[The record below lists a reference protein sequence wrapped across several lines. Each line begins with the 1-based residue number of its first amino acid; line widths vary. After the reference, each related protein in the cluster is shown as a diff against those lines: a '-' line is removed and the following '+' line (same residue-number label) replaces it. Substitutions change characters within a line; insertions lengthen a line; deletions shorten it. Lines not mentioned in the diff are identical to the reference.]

1 MACAQRPTTT
11 ARSPIPRTSSRIEE
25 FEAGGSRGGFMV
37 AIQAVPRDLLNVV
50 DLRVPELQR
59 RGRFRKAYDGK
70 TLRENLLET
79 DVSPQVAS
87 ATCQINMP
95 RRSLAL
101 DRPHARNPKAAVEF
115 EEPMTKA
122 KSLLFVILTMLALA
136 GDRARAQPYPS
147 APVKIISDSAPGSA
161 PDAIL
166 RIVAERLSEAWGQQV
181 VVMNQ
186 PGAGGSLA
194 ARAAAGSTPDGTTL
208 FMAVSSAFVT
218 IKGAAPNIPIEVP
231 KDFAPISLI
240 GEQPMFITIA
250 PQTGIKTLPALIEAA
265 KQKPGEISYAVS
277 GRGRQSHLTGEMLQ
291 RRAGIKLLM
300 VPYSGG
306 PAQALSDLMGER
318 VQMLIEGG
326 TALIGAMQSGKL
338 HALAVGSQTRLA
350 EFPDLP
356 AVAETIPNF
365 RSAGWMAMVAPS
377 GTPDDI
383 VRKVS
388 DDLRIILSNPEVRS
402 KLAAVGSYA
411 RPMSPQ
417 DTTNFIQTEQ
427 RTWGPLLEEL
437 SRAQ

>member
-1 MACAQRPTTT
+1 
-11 ARSPIPRTSSRIEE
+11 
-25 FEAGGSRGGFMV
+25 
-37 AIQAVPRDLLNVV
+37 
-50 DLRVPELQR
+50 
-59 RGRFRKAYDGK
+59 
-70 TLRENLLET
+70 
-79 DVSPQVAS
+79 
-87 ATCQINMP
+87 
-95 RRSLAL
+95 
-101 DRPHARNPKAAVEF
+101 
-115 EEPMTKA
+115 
-122 KSLLFVILTMLALA
+122 
-136 GDRARAQPYPS
+136 
-147 APVKIISDSAPGSA
+147 
-161 PDAIL
+161 
-166 RIVAERLSEAWGQQV
+166 
-181 VVMNQ
+181 MNQ
-186 PGAGGSLA
+186 PGAGGALA
-194 ARAAAGSTPDGTTL
+194 ARAAASAPPDGATL
-208 FMAVSSAFVT
+208 FMPVSSAFVT
-218 IKGAAPNIPIEVP
+218 MKGAAPNIPIAVP
-231 KDFAPISLI
+231 ADFAPISLI

-356 AVAETIPNF
+356 AAAETIPDF
-365 RSAGWMAMVAPS
+365 RSAGWMVMVAPA
-377 GTPDDI
+377 GTPENI

-388 DDLRIILSNPEVRS
+388 DDLNVILNNPEVRS

-417 DTTNFIQTEQ
+417 DTTTFIQTEQ
-427 RTWGPLLEEL
+427 RIWGPLLDEL
-437 SRAQ
+437 SRGQ